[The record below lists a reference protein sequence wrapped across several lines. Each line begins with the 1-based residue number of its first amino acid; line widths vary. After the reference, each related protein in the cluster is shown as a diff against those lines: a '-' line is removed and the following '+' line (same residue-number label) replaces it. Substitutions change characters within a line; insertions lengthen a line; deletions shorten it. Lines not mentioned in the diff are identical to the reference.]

1 MTKKRKD
8 IIKVAIDSPAAAGA
22 GTVAKAISKHYNL
35 FYLDTGKIYRF
46 IAYLK
51 IRFPDK
57 FNQNFVKKKIKTLKV
72 KDLANKNLISDMVSS
87 EAARIS
93 KIKKIRKMVHSFQLN
108 FAYNPPKKYK
118 GSCLDGRDITYKIVP
133 DADFKFFITAN
144 LKTRA
149 MRRYKELKNLNKK
162 ITYKEVLK
170 SIKNRDKSD
179 KNRKISPLRKTK
191 DSLLINTTKLNKRS
205 CFLKIK
211 KIIDR
216 KKVFNGN
223 LQRSIK
229 SSLTRIRKASK

>member
-1 MTKKRKD
+1 MIKKRTD

-51 IRFPDK
+51 IRFPYK
-57 FNQNFVKKKIKTLKV
+57 FNQNFIKKKIKTLKV
-72 KDLANKNLISDMVSS
+72 KDLANKNLISDNISS
-87 EAARIS
+87 EAATIS
-93 KIKKIRKMVHSFQLN
+93 KIKKIRKMVHSFQVN

-118 GSCLDGRDITYKIVP
+118 GSCLDGRDITYKIIP

-216 KKVFNGN
+216 KT
-223 LQRSIK
+223 SI
-229 SSLTRIRKASK
+229 